1 MTRAQEG
8 CSPDRFCCA
17 LCACCVWSTCL
28 DWLSTQGSKYQLRL
42 QCFLPFCL
50 RSYASVFTIVIP
62 RLFHLSVV
70 SYFSLTPIFLGGV
83 QKFGRKDGSCLLFAD
98 VQWLFFLFVTVGL
111 DVVEWQRF
119 PCPFPAMKSST
130 MSSLNWDIFGWPCPS
145 MPCIVQFTWLCFLP
159 QKLTKSIPLL
169 LACQEA
175 ILCINLSFRR
185 QATWRRWLILGTDN
199 TSCL

>member
-1 MTRAQEG
+1 MFSRQVLLCPVCMLCVVNVPGLSEHTGQQIPTQATMFFAIL
-8 CSPDRFCCA
+8 SPFLRQCLYNCH
-17 LCACCVWSTCL
+17 STC
-28 DWLSTQGSKYQLRL
+28 
-42 QCFLPFCL
+42 
-50 RSYASVFTIVIP
+50 
-62 RLFHLSVV
+62 LFHLSVV